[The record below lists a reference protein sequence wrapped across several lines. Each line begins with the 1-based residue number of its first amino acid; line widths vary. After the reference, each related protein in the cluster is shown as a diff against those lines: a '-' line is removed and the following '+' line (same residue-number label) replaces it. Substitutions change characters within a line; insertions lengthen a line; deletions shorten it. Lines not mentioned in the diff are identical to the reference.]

1 MDSDLD
7 WDLRLGVAC
16 LRLYMYLSW
25 DWTLCGSACR
35 ALLYV
40 CIFFRFN
47 AGTASRGLLGSVIV
61 GCTSDMQGNMYH
73 RVRV

>member
-25 DWTLCGSACR
+25 
-35 ALLYV
+35 
-40 CIFFRFN
+40 
-47 AGTASRGLLGSVIV
+47 GL
-61 GCTSDMQGNMYH
+61 DA
-73 RVRV
+73 VR